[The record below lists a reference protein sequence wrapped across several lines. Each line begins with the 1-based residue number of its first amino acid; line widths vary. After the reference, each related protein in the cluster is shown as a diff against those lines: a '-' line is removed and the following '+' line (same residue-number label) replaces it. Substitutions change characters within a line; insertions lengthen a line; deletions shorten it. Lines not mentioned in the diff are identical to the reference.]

1 MTIETRGTH
10 HTERRHTMKSFFDR
24 TASEQEII
32 RLAYDFEI
40 EAIEQTS
47 SARNPYLEAVKE
59 MGLLEAL
66 NEAVEL
72 HYEAC

>member
-1 MTIETRGTH
+1 
-10 HTERRHTMKSFFDR
+10 MKSYFDR

-40 EAIEQTS
+40 EAIKQTS
-47 SARNPYLEAVKE
+47 SARNPYIEAIKA

-72 HYEAC
+72 HFGTC

>member
-1 MTIETRGTH
+1 
-10 HTERRHTMKSFFDR
+10 MKSFFDR

-47 SARNPYLEAVKE
+47 SARNPYIEAIKE
-59 MGLLEAL
+59 MGLLEAF

-72 HYEAC
+72 HYGVY

>member
-1 MTIETRGTH
+1 
-10 HTERRHTMKSFFDR
+10 MKSFFDR

-47 SARNPYLEAVKE
+47 SARNPYAEAIKA
-59 MGLLEAL
+59 MGLWEAL

-72 HYEAC
+72 HFGAC

>member
-1 MTIETRGTH
+1 
-10 HTERRHTMKSFFDR
+10 MKSYFDR

-47 SARNPYLEAVKE
+47 STRNPYIEAIKA

-72 HYEAC
+72 HFGTC